1 MTTNSGTQRWILIL
15 TSLGS
20 FLVVLDMLVVATAL
34 TTIHRDL
41 GASMADLEWTVN
53 AYTLSFAVLLM
64 SAAALGDRFGR
75 RGGYVAGLA
84 VFGSA
89 SAACALSSNVGMLIA
104 ARAVQ
109 GVGAAIVMPLALSL
123 LNAAFPPARRGR
135 AMGIYGSVTGLAA
148 ALGPVVGGAVTQGLA
163 WQWIFWINVPIAVAA
178 IPLVLM
184 RVPTSRV
191 AGASVDLPGL
201 ALGAVAALGFA
212 WALVRGN
219 ETGWT
224 STQVLAC
231 LAAGAAGTLAFV
243 AWENVAARPMLPMRL
258 FRARGFSAG
267 NVAIF
272 CLNASLAGAVFFGAQ
287 FLQVGLGHDPLAAGL
302 RLLPWGIAPLLVA
315 PRAGALADRIGERP
329 LVVTGLFL
337 QAAGMTWMALV
348 ASPTLSYTVL
358 AAPMSLAGVGFSL
371 ALPPLAKA
379 VIGSVAVT
387 DIGTASGAFST
398 MRQLGGALGVAI
410 LAVAFASNG
419 DYISATAFTHGY
431 SRAML
436 LAAGLALAAAIA
448 GAALPARITTAS
460 STLASVERPTTPAD
474 AAA

>member
-1 MTTNSGTQRWILIL
+1 MTTNLGLRRWILAL

-34 TTIHRDL
+34 TSIHRDL

-84 VFGSA
+84 LFGAA
-89 SAACALSSNVGMLIA
+89 SAACALSGNVGMLIA

-123 LNAAFPPARRGR
+123 LNAAFPPALRGR

-163 WQWIFWINVPIAVAA
+163 WQWIFWINVPIALAA
-178 IPLVLM
+178 IPLVLK

-191 AGASVDLPGL
+191 AGASVDMAGLGL
-201 ALGAVAALGFA
+201 AGVAALGFA

-219 ETGWT
+219 VTGWA
-224 STQVLAC
+224 STEVLAC
-231 LAAGAAGTLAFV
+231 LAAGVAATLGFV

-337 QAAGMTWMALV
+337 QAVGMAAMALV
-348 ASPTLSYTVL
+348 ASPTVSYTVL
-358 AAPMSLAGVGFSL
+358 VVPMSLAGVGFSL
-371 ALPPLAKA
+371 SLPPLAKA

-387 DIGTASGAFST
+387 DVGTASGAFST

-410 LAVAFASNG
+410 LAVAFATNG
-419 DYISATAFTHGY
+419 GYTSAEAFTHGY

-436 LAAGLALAAAIA
+436 LAAGIAFAAAIA
-448 GAALPARITTAS
+448 GAALPARTNTAGA
-460 STLASVERPTTPAD
+460 TVAGVERIAAPAD